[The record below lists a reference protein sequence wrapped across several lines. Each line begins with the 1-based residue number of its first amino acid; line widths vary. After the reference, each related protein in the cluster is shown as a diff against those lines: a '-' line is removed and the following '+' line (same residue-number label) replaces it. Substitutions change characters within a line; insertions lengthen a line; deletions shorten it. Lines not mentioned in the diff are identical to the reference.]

1 MADGN
6 PAVGEDTPLVIENAL
21 KRQRSDIS
29 SAVDKSGLVN
39 KNDQLKIDITLATVP
54 ATAGADKTICWNN
67 CICCFGSNDD
77 PRSKRIEWGVFLVT
91 VLIVPVICGAF
102 LLWDW
107 SGHRKAI
114 SNFIVFIFIL
124 AGTINIIGNII
135 PFMVLRKEARPV
147 ILEFLFNIAVAELIN
162 SVYYVFSII
171 LGPPDNTDSLYMS
184 LIQASD
190 LPQYF
195 FALDLYLPAVSSLF
209 SVWMSSHFSKAANVA
224 MDSSYNDRED
234 EFQVRWISMGQILRT
249 WFIPFA
255 VLGALFMFKVN
266 FTLLVWIMFA
276 FRVLCTVY
284 MMYAFFTLIK
294 VNAGRNVWIMQTRL
308 YIIISIAWQFLYSLD
323 DGVPETLF
331 DSNLLRNF
339 LYGYLPISA
348 AFARILMN
356 GTVFV
361 FTNRTIVSA
370 VTGAFIQ
377 CRRISARDAGNNE
390 EDDEGGGSTI
400 VQGTPVVVRSRWR
413 DREFK
418 QEDPQSDL

>member
-209 SVWMSSHFSKAANVA
+209 SVWMSYHFSRAANIPVA
-224 MDSSYNDRED
+224 SYRDGD
-234 EFQVRWISMGQILRT
+234 EFEVRWISLAQILRT
-249 WFIPFA
+249 WLIPFA
-255 VLGALFMFKVN
+255 ALGTLFLCKVN
-266 FTLLVWIMFA
+266 ISQLLWIMFA
-276 FRVLCTVY
+276 FRVSCTVY
-284 MMYAFFTLIK
+284 MMYAYITLIK
-294 VNAGRNVWIMQTRL
+294 VNAGGNVWVMQTRL

-370 VTGAFIQ
+370 VIEAFIH
-377 CRRISARDAGNNE
+377 CRRISASDTGNDE
-390 EDDEGGGSTI
+390 DDDEGGGSAI
-400 VQGTPVVVRSRWR
+400 VQGTPVAVRR
-413 DREFK
+413 REFK
-418 QEDPQSDL
+418 QDDLE